1 MNDRLLF
8 LLVLL
13 AGCLPS
19 SYRQARKLEGRY
31 DVPPPGAGWV
41 AVSPGGADHAWFN
54 DAYRAALYT
63 DSNCGPRYRELAIEN
78 LSTELFAG
86 MQKVTDRRREAREA
100 GGREGILRVVDG
112 TLDGVPMV
120 VAALTVNRDACTYDL
135 TYIVPPEHFDAGW
148 PAYEA
153 LLDGF
158 SPR

>member
-1 MNDRLLF
+1 MRFWPVLL
-8 LLVLL
+8 LL
-13 AGCLPS
+13 AGCLPA

-31 DVPPPGAGWV
+31 DVPALGAGWV
-41 AVSPGGADHAWFN
+41 VVAPGGADHAWFN
-54 DAYRAALYT
+54 DALGAALYA

-86 MQKVTDRRREAREA
+86 LTGVVDRKEERREV
-100 GGREGILRVVDG
+100 GGREGVLRVVYG
-112 TLDGVPMV
+112 KLDGIEMN

-135 TYIVPPEHFDAGW
+135 TYIVPPPNFDAGW
-148 PAYEA
+148 PAFER